1 MLEAVALPLVK
12 FALSEDV
19 GTGDITSLNTIRS
32 GVKARAA
39 IVAKQ
44 PGIIAGVDIAGLT
57 FREADASLRF
67 RKLVADGTKVEPGAA
82 CAQVVGDAGSI
93 LKAERTALNFMQHLS
108 GVATLTR
115 RFIDAID
122 GTGCTILDT
131 RKTSPACAFS
141 RSTPSSAEAG
151 RTIASHC
158 GTCTS

>member
-1 MLEAVALPLVK
+1 PCGEGPPRPSHVPRVASTAMLEAVALPLIRY
-12 FALSEDV
+12 ALSEDV

-44 PGIIAGVDIAGLT
+44 KGTIAGVDIAGMT
-57 FREADASLRF
+57 FHEADGSLKF
-67 RKLVADGTKVEPGAA
+67 KKLLADGSRVEPGAA

-115 RFIDAID
+115 KFADAVD
-122 GTGCTILDT
+122 GTGCRVLDT
-131 RKTSPACAFS
+131 RK
-141 RSTPSSAEAG
+141 
-151 RTIASHC
+151 
-158 GTCTS
+158 